1 VPERRIIALLLNQQ
15 RGNANLRRR
24 SRRRGQPFRAGP
36 EFFVAGGY
44 RGRISVWNGILT
56 LPWLKHRGFFL
67 QPATLRAL
75 TLPERVA
82 GVCPEALRTF

>member
-1 VPERRIIALLLNQQ
+1 MCNLCGFHTLAGKDSMHTLKII
-15 RGNANLRRR
+15 R
-24 SRRRGQPFRAGP
+24 F
-36 EFFVAGGY
+36 E
-44 RGRISVWNGILT
+44 LT